1 MKHVLNF
8 LTRKQYPFYKW
19 WISYSSESISCMS
32 EVSSRTKIIM
42 GLKINR
48 NKKCIMK
55 NKNVEWGRL
64 FLFNYWIWVSF
75 FQWLVYSLNVQYLF
89 IWTTLSVEIMLENIQ
104 TCIVTIYLMAKCEM
118 NFLFIIRNSTV
129 GTSSAF
135 FKDIWNNYHTTKK
148 QSELQYMYST
158 TFREVRPHKNLDFM
172 WDSSY
177 FCDSFIP
184 FPRCVCCRGLTRV
197 TVVNFWNLM
206 EQAMRKSME

>member
-1 MKHVLNF
+1 MNF
-8 LTRKQYPFYKW
+8 LTRKQYPFTSDGYH
-19 WISYSSESISCMS
+19 SSESISCMS

-89 IWTTLSVEIMLENIQ
+89 IWTTLSVETMFENIQ
-104 TCIVTIYLMAKCEM
+104 TWIVTIYLMAKCKM

-135 FKDIWNNYHTTKK
+135 FKD
-148 QSELQYMYST
+148 
-158 TFREVRPHKNLDFM
+158 
-172 WDSSY
+172 
-177 FCDSFIP
+177 
-184 FPRCVCCRGLTRV
+184 
-197 TVVNFWNLM
+197 M
-206 EQAMRKSME
+206 EQFSHLQKTFGVTITVHHFA

>member
-1 MKHVLNF
+1 MLWHF
-8 LTRKQYPFYKW
+8 LFGRRLLRSNKTASEACNEFSYSEAVSFYKW

-89 IWTTLSVEIMLENIQ
+89 IWTTLSVETMFENIQ
-104 TCIVTIYLMAKCEM
+104 TFYLMAKCKM

-135 FKDIWNNYHTTKK
+135 LKDIWNNYHNTKK
-148 QSELQYMYST
+148 HSELQVLYTVS
-158 TFREVRPHKNLDFM
+158 PAKKNLNFM
-172 WDSSY
+172 RDSSY
-177 FCDSFIP
+177 FYDS
-184 FPRCVCCRGLTRV
+184 FPRCVCRGFALE
-197 TVVNFWNLM
+197 L
-206 EQAMRKSME
+206 Q